1 MLSSMQ
7 MNHAIPRN
15 AAAAM
20 DDGRSANSGAFGL
33 LESVSGVIV
42 TSVREVLLGRVLW
55 SVAS

>member
-1 MLSSMQ
+1 MQ

-20 DDGRSANSGAFGL
+20 DDGRSANPGAFGL